1 MTGERAPFTVV
12 FSGTIFRKKATRG
25 MDKTILIIL
34 EKTEEPNWKND
45 KSLTNKSSG
54 IGLICPLLYYA
65 INSL

>member
-1 MTGERAPFTVV
+1 
-12 FSGTIFRKKATRG
+12 

>member
-1 MTGERAPFTVV
+1 
-12 FSGTIFRKKATRG
+12 

-45 KSLTNKSSG
+45 KSLTNKSSC